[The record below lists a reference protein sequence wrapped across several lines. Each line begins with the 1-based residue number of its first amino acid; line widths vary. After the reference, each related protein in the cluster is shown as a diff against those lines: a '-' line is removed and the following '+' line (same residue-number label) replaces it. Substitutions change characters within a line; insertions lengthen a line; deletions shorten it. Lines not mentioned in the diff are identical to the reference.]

1 MSDEDIPEA
10 PAFCR
15 RFTPAVANIVTQ
27 QTTKEQLMKLGSNI
41 SESIKGHNEDLQRS
55 NLTVLNKNM
64 AMGERL
70 NEYFAL
76 DPIGQK
82 ARMLDLFVEL
92 EELKKINQRYSDSI
106 KSIST
111 EYQREKEDRE
121 ELSDQCD
128 NYIEEIDEKETE
140 IEKKEKEII
149 SQKVIIKML
158 ETSYNKIWKKCVI
171 MGFIFACYVGIHLHF
186 IFQ

>member
-1 MSDEDIPEA
+1 MSDDDVPPA

-15 RFTPAVANIVTQ
+15 RFTPIEANIISQ

-41 SESIKGHNEDLQRS
+41 SESIKGHNEDLRRS

-92 EELKKINQRYSDSI
+92 EELKKINKRYSDSI
-106 KSIST
+106 EDISK

-128 NYIEEIDEKETE
+128 HYIEEIDEKDSE
-140 IEKKEKEII
+140 IEKKDKDILF
-149 SQKVIIKML
+149 QKMEIKML

-171 MGFIFACYVGIHLHF
+171 MGLIFTCYVGIHLHF